1 VSLPHQTILQL
12 MSLADGELRGD
23 EKAQVERLVE
33 ENDEAREIVE
43 AMRRAEVGAWLGEA
57 MTSRA
62 GAAGADGI
70 ADAVMAKVGAAPVVA
85 FSSGRARRASRWRA
99 SVTAAAAT
107 LALAAGV
114 AAYMRSGASRTDD
127 RATVASAVVPPAE
140 SPLTAVAQQARA
152 MGGVEVNEID
162 APSHGVSVFEIPAA
176 AAAAVA
182 SPSRASS
189 VVVWVE
195 DDAGPR

>member
-127 RATVASAVVPPAE
+127 RATVASAVVPPE
-140 SPLTAVAQQARA
+140 SQLTAVAQQARA